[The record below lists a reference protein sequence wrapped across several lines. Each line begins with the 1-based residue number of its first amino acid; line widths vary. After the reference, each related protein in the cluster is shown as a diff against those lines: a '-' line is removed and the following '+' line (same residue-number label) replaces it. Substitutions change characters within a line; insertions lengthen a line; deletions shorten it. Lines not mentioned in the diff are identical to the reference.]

1 MRVGLVNKDLGIAL
15 DASAEAGC
23 DLRLCAAGRQM
34 WADAL
39 AALGP
44 EADSTLMM
52 DVVAR
57 ATTGIGIL
65 DLLEDA

>member
-1 MRVGLVNKDLGIAL
+1 
-15 DASAEAGC
+15 
-23 DLRLCAAGRQM
+23 M

-44 EADSTLMM
+44 DADSTLMM